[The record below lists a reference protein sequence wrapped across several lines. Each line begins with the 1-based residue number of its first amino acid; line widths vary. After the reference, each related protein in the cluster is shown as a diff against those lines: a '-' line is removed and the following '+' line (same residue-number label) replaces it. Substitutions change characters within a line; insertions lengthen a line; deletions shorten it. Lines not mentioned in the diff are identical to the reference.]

1 MESFATTSSLIEAIA
16 SRSLAGDPPVT
27 ALYASAGADT
37 REYTFLHPEFLSRHE
52 LSDVP
57 APNVFVLVDHA
68 KQPDPEFSDPATTIE
83 TLSSEPVQASG
94 IAMRLSR
101 VRYTSDQFGAREIV
115 GLTIKAD
122 NRAVQPIWHRE
133 GWIPH
138 IFIGVCDGCRYG
150 GNPPEACVNRLDV
163 PPGVPLA
170 EAAAVQVPRWW
181 VTDHFRDNKPFNE
194 LGPGAL
200 VESTDDRFPFKFRK
214 LGLLSSEWGR
224 YGGTVLPGATLF
236 EVVRGDGSPI
246 DL

>member
-1 MESFATTSSLIEAIA
+1 MGVPWFLEVARLNPFLLEDEATLAQRVCVERRRTSIAPAEKALSMESFATTSSLIEAIA

-122 NRAVQPIWHRE
+122 NRAVQPTGTARAGYRTSSSASATAAATAGIRPKPALIDWTCR
-133 GWIPH
+133 P
-138 IFIGVCDGCRYG
+138 GCRWPRRPRSRCHAG
-150 GNPPEACVNRLDV
+150 G
-163 PPGVPLA
+163 
-170 EAAAVQVPRWW
+170 
-181 VTDHFRDNKPFNE
+181 
-194 LGPGAL
+194 
-200 VESTDDRFPFKFRK
+200 
-214 LGLLSSEWGR
+214 
-224 YGGTVLPGATLF
+224 
-236 EVVRGDGSPI
+236 
-246 DL
+246 